1 MNEYSSESGH
11 KVPDIDVSKATEL
24 ANLPLGAITA
34 SLSNPRKTF
43 NAAKLTE
50 LADDIK
56 RRGIDTPITVRPL
69 PGWRVANTE
78 RAVRFEL
85 VCGERR
91 YRASQMAGL
100 STIPALVRTL
110 TDEQALEVQ
119 LIENLQRDDLTPL
132 EEAEGYDHLCTAA
145 AITKE
150 QVGDK
155 IGKSRAYVYA
165 RLKLLDLCNEARHA
179 LRDGTVDATRAL
191 MVARIPNDSLQV
203 KAMKEIVAGT
213 GYYGGQGKEPM
224 SSRQALDH
232 IQQNYM
238 LKLSDAK
245 FPITSLELVTGAGSC
260 KTCHK
265 RTGNDA
271 DLFSDISGADICTDP
286 PCFHKKEEAQAATLV
301 KDAID
306 KGQTVIA
313 GQEAQELFTQ
323 GYNVKI
329 KGYRRLDVAEDSPTG
344 QPLRK
349 IIGSQMKADGI
360 TEVMIQHP
368 TKKGE
373 LVAALP
379 NDVVLRLLKTVDGQA
394 QTVTKVAKEVRE
406 FSDSKKAKADSK
418 AKAGYEQDWRD
429 QLVGRTWSVMKNS
442 ADICTAF
449 NTEVHRYVALKT
461 ANNLSAEVS
470 AKVASLLAMGKVG
483 AHSAVLDH
491 LQTCANPDEV
501 HMLMI
506 MVRDSS
512 ANDFSYGDRVANEGL
527 HLVSGIVLGDSYA
540 STTKDIQVE
549 SLAKFF
555 PNLQESLAKTPI
567 AAAVSSKGGKG
578 GPNTSS
584 PNTKNPPTRKA
595 KLSAAE
601 AKSGI
606 AAAMQG
612 IERGATARPG
622 AEPSEPPVGFAIGQK
637 VTVTAASTLRIP
649 LQKYTGKTGTITAK
663 MGDRAWDVTF
673 RGRNGGLASFDV
685 SEIEVVA

>member
-1 MNEYSSESGH
+1 MKEYSSDTGQPLPE
-11 KVPDIDVSKATEL
+11 VDTPATEL

-43 NAAKLTE
+43 NAAKLAE

-69 PGWRVANTE
+69 PGNRVADTD

-100 STIPALVRTL
+100 ASVPALVRHL

-132 EEAEGYDHLCTAA
+132 EEAEGYDHLCTATG
-145 AITKE
+145 ITKE

-203 KAMKEIVAGT
+203 KAMKEIAAGT

-245 FPITSLELVTGAGSC
+245 FPITCVDLVASAGSC

-265 RTGNDA
+265 RTGNDQ
-271 DLFSDISGADICTDP
+271 DLFSDVSGADICTDP

-306 KGQTVIA
+306 KGQAVIS
-313 GQEAQELFTQ
+313 GKEAQELFTQ

-329 KGYRRLDVAEDSPTG
+329 KGYRRLDSADDSPTG

-349 IIGSQMKADGI
+349 IIGAQMQADGI

-394 QTVTKVAKEVRE
+394 QTATKVAKEVRE
-406 FSDSKKAKADSK
+406 FADDKKAKADSK

-429 QLVGRTWSVMKNS
+429 QLVACTWTRMQNS
-442 ADICTAF
+442 AGHEAF
-449 NTEVHRYVALKT
+449 DADVHRYVALKT
-461 ANNLSAEVS
+461 ATNLSAEAS
-470 AKVASLLAMGKVG
+470 AKVAQIMGLGKVG

-491 LQTCANPDEV
+491 LKTCDNPGDV

-512 ANDFSYGDRVANEGL
+512 ANDFSYGDRIANEGL
-527 HLVSGIVLGDSYA
+527 HLIAGNVLGDSFA
-540 STTKDIQVE
+540 SITKDIQVE

-555 PNLQESLAKTPI
+555 PNLQESLAKTP
-567 AAAVSSKGGKG
+567 AAAGLSSKGGRG
-578 GPNTSS
+578 GTSS
-584 PNTKNPPTRKA
+584 SSQNAQTPPSRKA

-637 VTVTAASTLRIP
+637 VIVTAGCTLRLP

-663 MGDRAWDVTF
+663 IGDRAWDVTF